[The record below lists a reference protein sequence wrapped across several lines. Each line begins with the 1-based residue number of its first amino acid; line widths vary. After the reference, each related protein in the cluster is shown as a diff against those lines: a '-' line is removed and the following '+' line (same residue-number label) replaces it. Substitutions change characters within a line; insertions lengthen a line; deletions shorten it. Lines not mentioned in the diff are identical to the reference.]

1 MEKKRV
7 MVLGSNG
14 MAGHMITSYL
24 EEQGIFDLYNLSH
37 KIKLNDNTYLM
48 DVTDFNSLGEL
59 LDREGFDVII
69 NCIGILNH
77 FAEINKHKA
86 VLLNSYLPHFLEER
100 FRGAATKVIHLST
113 DCVFSGKTGR
123 YTEASFRD
131 GDSFYDRTKAIGEIY
146 EDNSLTFRTS
156 IIGPDMNYD
165 GIGLFNWFIKSKG
178 SLRGYL
184 NAIWT
189 GVTTLEL
196 AKAIE
201 KAILVDLRGLYHLV
215 PEESISKHQLL
226 LLFKAAMQL
235 DSIDVQPFN
244 NEPLDKSLVN
254 TRKDFDYKVPNYK
267 IMIEEMRE
275 WILSHPS
282 LYPHYSIKA

>member
-7 MVLGSNG
+7 LVLGATG
-14 MAGHMITSYL
+14 MAGHMIITYL
-24 EEQGIFDLYNLSH
+24 EEQGSFDVDHLSH
-37 KIKLNDNTYLM
+37 KKKLNDKTHLL
-48 DVTDFNSLGEL
+48 DATDFNNLGEL

-69 NCIGILNH
+69 NAIGILNH
-77 FAEINKHKA
+77 FADMYKHKA
-86 VLLNSYLPHFLEER
+86 VLLNSYLPHYLEEK
-100 FRGAATKVIHLST
+100 FRGKATKVIHLST

-131 GDSFYDRTKAIGEIY
+131 GDTFYDRTKAIGEIF

-178 SLRGYL
+178 IVRGYL

-226 LLFKAAMQL
+226 LLFKAAMRL
-235 DSIDVQPFN
+235 DSVEVEPYN

-267 IMIEEMRE
+267 TMVEEMRE
-275 WILSHPS
+275 WIEGHLS
-282 LYPHYSIKA
+282 LYPHYTRG